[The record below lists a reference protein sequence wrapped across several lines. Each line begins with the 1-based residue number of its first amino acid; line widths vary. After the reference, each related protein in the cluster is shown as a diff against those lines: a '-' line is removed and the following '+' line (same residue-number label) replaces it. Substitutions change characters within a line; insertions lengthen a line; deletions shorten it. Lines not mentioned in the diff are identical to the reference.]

1 MSFWDSIKPA
11 KPKAATATSLEL
23 SADQKTVSL
32 VWSDQ
37 ATHMVPAR
45 LLRQY
50 CPCAEC
56 VEEWSGKRTYDV
68 EQISVDMKV
77 IEIAPV
83 GNYAITFTFGD
94 MHRTGIFNWELLR
107 ELADKTVTPP
117 SPSTPA

>member
-1 MSFWDSIKPA
+1 MGYFLARSSRFPKPTA
-11 KPKAATATSLEL
+11 PTATSLEQ
-23 SADQKTVSL
+23 SADQKTISIG
-32 VWSDQ
+32 WSDG
-37 ATHMVPAR
+37 ATHQVPAR

-68 EQISVDMKV
+68 EQIAVDMKV

-107 ELADKTVTPP
+107 ELSDKTR
-117 SPSTPA
+117 A